1 MIQIQQQEMFNDAD
15 LKDKLQVRILN
26 PLRGELQ
33 FVGKQNLTYDVMRT
47 SKLGFLAE
55 LRIQDQSKIHFS
67 SGSKHQMGIYSHL
80 MERKSS
86 W

>member
-1 MIQIQQQEMFNDAD
+1 MIQIQQQEMFNDTD

-26 PLRGELQ
+26 PFRDEFQFAGE
-33 FVGKQNLTYDVMRT
+33 QNFTYDVMRT

-67 SGSKHQMGIYSHL
+67 SGSKHRMGIRIL
-80 MERKSS
+80 T
-86 W
+86 